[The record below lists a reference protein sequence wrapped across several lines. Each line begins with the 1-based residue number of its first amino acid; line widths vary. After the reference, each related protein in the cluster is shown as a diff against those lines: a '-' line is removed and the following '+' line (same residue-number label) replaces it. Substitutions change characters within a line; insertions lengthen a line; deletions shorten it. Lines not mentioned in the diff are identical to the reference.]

1 VTDLAIGGRV
11 ADARTRI
18 VEAAERLFAD
28 RGYHAVSLRTIM
40 AEAEVNVSAAH
51 YYFRSKQNLF
61 RAIFEERAAQINAR
75 RKERLTQCLK
85 DDADCSI
92 ESVLE
97 AYLAPA
103 LEIAAEPGGELFVR
117 ISAQASID
125 PNPEV
130 REIIERVYDETA
142 QLFVSAVKKVC
153 PRVKPEDL
161 FWRLNCVFGSMM
173 YIRANNGRV
182 SHILGSA
189 QYDDLDVKRAL
200 RFVIPYLAAG
210 FTR

>member
-1 VTDLAIGGRV
+1 VTDLALRRKT

-51 YYFRSKQNLF
+51 YYFRSKQNLL
-61 RAIFEERAAQINAR
+61 RAVFEERATQINAR
-75 RKERLTQCLK
+75 RKERLNGCFK
-85 DDADCSI
+85 DGTACSI

-103 LEIAAEPGGELFVR
+103 LEIASEPNGDLFVR
-117 ISAQASID
+117 IAAQASID

-130 REIIERVYDETA
+130 REIIDTAYDDTA
-142 QLFVSAVKKVC
+142 QLFVSAIKRIC
-153 PRVKPEDL
+153 PRIKSDDL
-161 FWRLNCVFGSMM
+161 FWRLNCVFGAMM

-182 SHILGSA
+182 AHILGSA
-189 QYDDLDVKRAL
+189 HYDSLDVKSAL
-200 RFVIPYLAAG
+200 KYVIPFLAAG
-210 FTR
+210 FNE

>member
-85 DDADCSI
+85 DDADCS
-92 ESVLE
+92 L
-97 AYLAPA
+97 
-103 LEIAAEPGGELFVR
+103 
-117 ISAQASID
+117 
-125 PNPEV
+125 
-130 REIIERVYDETA
+130 ERVCA
-142 QLFVSAVKKVC
+142 S
-153 PRVKPEDL
+153 PRKL
-161 FWRLNCVFGSMM
+161 RS
-173 YIRANNGRV
+173 
-182 SHILGSA
+182 ILI
-189 QYDDLDVKRAL
+189 QR
-200 RFVIPYLAAG
+200 
-210 FTR
+210 